1 MEKQDYDGSKNLL
14 HRMIGS
20 SAHAKKERADED
32 FYATDPEA
40 GVMLYTE
47 LEELEDTIVDNSVG
61 AGHLVRDFSEA
72 GFRVIGFDIV
82 DREKIVELSE
92 FYNRDFLQ
100 ERPQGMNNTL
110 LGLDKFSI
118 VMNPPYSK
126 ALKFVQK
133 SLELQKEGGK
143 VCAFLKIQFL
153 EGTKRKQF
161 FKDNPPVRVWVSS
174 KRIKCASNGVFV
186 NEKGEPVQS
195 MACYA
200 WFIWEKGY
208 KGDTIVK
215 WFN

>member
-1 MEKQDYDGSKNLL
+1 
-14 HRMIGS
+14 
-20 SAHAKKERADED
+20 
-32 FYATDPEA
+32 
-40 GVMLYTE
+40 MLYS
-47 LEELEDTIVDNSVG
+47 ELEDLEGTIVDNSVG
-61 AGHLVRDFSEA
+61 AGHLVRDFPEA

-118 VMNPPYSK
+118 VMNPPYFK
-126 ALKFVQK
+126 ALEFVQK

-153 EGTKRKQF
+153 EGAKRKQF